1 MASTSLPYD
10 ENLLK
15 GLLDSS
21 KLQIYFAIH
30 SKSKINI
37 NSDNFK
43 IIKVYKLSALLAN
56 VTNNLYILR
65 FAKLIEHPF

>member
-43 IIKVYKLSALLAN
+43 IKSV
-56 VTNNLYILR
+56 
-65 FAKLIEHPF
+65 

>member
-1 MASTSLPYD
+1 MKLLMIDMASTSLPYD

-15 GLLDSS
+15 GLLDSRS
-21 KLQIYFAIH
+21 YIYFAIH

-56 VTNNLYILR
+56 VTKII
-65 FAKLIEHPF
+65 FIF